1 MMVNRILHRLIRS
14 LSPPPR
20 PHSYISPPSL
30 IKKSP
35 NPQRFTNKQTKK
47 EGKPTGT
54 SMHSLKDFSSSAHPV
69 TEYPDDAQHPSTED
83 IIPTHGFV
91 SALLA
96 RRTRSLGK
104 GGRRGAV
111 VIVRGGIFS
120 GRRFGRRVCFFLMVL
135 RGV

>member
-1 MMVNRILHRLIRS
+1 
-14 LSPPPR
+14 
-20 PHSYISPPSL
+20 
-30 IKKSP
+30 
-35 NPQRFTNKQTKK
+35 
-47 EGKPTGT
+47 
-54 SMHSLKDFSSSAHPV
+54 MHSLKDFSSSAHPV

-111 VIVRGGIFS
+111 VIVRGGIFFRS
-120 GRRFGRRVCFFLMVL
+120 EFRRRFFFSFFFW
-135 RGV
+135 RSCDGFGVWSRLEVEVREGVWVGGQLN

>member
-1 MMVNRILHRLIRS
+1 
-14 LSPPPR
+14 
-20 PHSYISPPSL
+20 
-30 IKKSP
+30 
-35 NPQRFTNKQTKK
+35 
-47 EGKPTGT
+47 
-54 SMHSLKDFSSSAHPV
+54 MHSLKDFSSSAHPV

-120 GRRFGRRVCFFLMVL
+120 DRSFGRRVCFLFEGLA
-135 RGV
+135 RGFECGRGGEWR

>member
-1 MMVNRILHRLIRS
+1 
-14 LSPPPR
+14 
-20 PHSYISPPSL
+20 
-30 IKKSP
+30 
-35 NPQRFTNKQTKK
+35 
-47 EGKPTGT
+47 
-54 SMHSLKDFSSSAHPV
+54 MHSLKDFSSSAHPV
-69 TEYPDDAQHPSTED
+69 TEYPDDAQHPSTDD

-120 GRRFGRRVCFFLMVL
+120 GRSFGRRICFFLKVL
-135 RGV
+135 RARGFECGRGGEWR

>member
-1 MMVNRILHRLIRS
+1 
-14 LSPPPR
+14 
-20 PHSYISPPSL
+20 
-30 IKKSP
+30 
-35 NPQRFTNKQTKK
+35 
-47 EGKPTGT
+47 
-54 SMHSLKDFSSSAHPV
+54 MHSLKDFSSSAHPV

-111 VIVRGGIFS
+111 VIVRGGIFLRS
-120 GRRFGRRVCFFLMVL
+120 EVWPEDLFFFLKVL
-135 RGV
+135 REGLSVIAAGGWRVRKGV

>member
-1 MMVNRILHRLIRS
+1 
-14 LSPPPR
+14 
-20 PHSYISPPSL
+20 
-30 IKKSP
+30 
-35 NPQRFTNKQTKK
+35 
-47 EGKPTGT
+47 
-54 SMHSLKDFSSSAHPV
+54 MHSLKDFSSSAHPV

-120 GRRFGRRVCFFLMVL
+120 DRRLGRRFFFFSF
-135 RGV
+135 

>member
-1 MMVNRILHRLIRS
+1 
-14 LSPPPR
+14 
-20 PHSYISPPSL
+20 
-30 IKKSP
+30 
-35 NPQRFTNKQTKK
+35 
-47 EGKPTGT
+47 
-54 SMHSLKDFSSSAHPV
+54 MHSLKDFSSSAHPV

-111 VIVRGGIFS
+111 VVVRGGIFFQV
-120 GRRFGRRVCFFLMVL
+120 GRFGGGVFLFFLDGL
-135 RGV
+135 ARDLECGRGWRWK

>member
-1 MMVNRILHRLIRS
+1 
-14 LSPPPR
+14 
-20 PHSYISPPSL
+20 
-30 IKKSP
+30 
-35 NPQRFTNKQTKK
+35 
-47 EGKPTGT
+47 
-54 SMHSLKDFSSSAHPV
+54 MHSLKDFSSSAHPV

-111 VIVRGGIFS
+111 VIVRGGIFLRS
-120 GRRFGRRVCFFLMVL
+120 EVLAAGFVFLFKSL
-135 RGV
+135 ARGLSVIAAGVGG

>member
-1 MMVNRILHRLIRS
+1 
-14 LSPPPR
+14 
-20 PHSYISPPSL
+20 
-30 IKKSP
+30 
-35 NPQRFTNKQTKK
+35 
-47 EGKPTGT
+47 
-54 SMHSLKDFSSSAHPV
+54 MHSLKDFSSSAHPV

-111 VIVRGGIFS
+111 VIVRGGIFFQIGCS
-120 GRRFGRRVCFFLMVL
+120 AGEFFSF
-135 RGV
+135 

>member
-1 MMVNRILHRLIRS
+1 
-14 LSPPPR
+14 
-20 PHSYISPPSL
+20 
-30 IKKSP
+30 
-35 NPQRFTNKQTKK
+35 
-47 EGKPTGT
+47 
-54 SMHSLKDFSSSAHPV
+54 MHSLKDFSSSAHPV

-111 VIVRGGIFS
+111 VIVRGGIFFRS
-120 GRRFGRRVCFFLMVL
+120 EFRRRFFFFSFFDGLATDLEGGRGWRW
-135 RGV
+135 R